1 MRLVPEQIAPWL
13 GGRMT
18 SLGTD
23 GFGRSDS
30 RESLR
35 RHFEVNA
42 EHIAFAA
49 LSSLARCGQV
59 SKDQLMSAMKDLHI
73 DPLKIDPVEA

>member
-18 SLGTD
+18 TLGTD

-35 RHFEVNA
+35 RHFEVDA
-42 EHIAFAA
+42 GRIAFAA
-49 LSSLARCGQV
+49 LSTLARHGQAPR
-59 SKDQLMSAMKDLHI
+59 DQLVSAMKEFSI
-73 DPLKIDPVEA
+73 DPEKVDPVDA